1 MSRQFETTSS
11 RFLPLG
17 VDLRGRR
24 CVVVGGGA
32 IGSRKVATL
41 LRAAAAVV
49 VVSPEVTEEL
59 ASYAEAGRI
68 VWIRDRL
75 REEHL
80 EGAFMV
86 VAATSDHAVNEM
98 ASSRASESG
107 ALVCD
112 ASSAERSQVIFGALF
127 EDRHETVAVF
137 TDGRDPAR
145 ARAVRDRIAEV
156 MSRDRIDNE

>member
-1 MSRQFETTSS
+1 MSRQSKSRSS

-17 VDLRGRR
+17 VDLHGRR
-24 CVVVGGGA
+24 CVVVGGGT
-32 IGSRKVATL
+32 IGSRKVTTL
-41 LRAAAAVV
+41 LRAAASVV

-59 ASYAEAGRI
+59 ADHADAGRI
-68 VWIRDRL
+68 VWIRDQL

-80 EGAFMV
+80 AGAFMV
-86 VAATSDHAVNEM
+86 VAATSDHAVNEV
-98 ASSRASESG
+98 ATGWAGASG

-127 EDRHETVAVF
+127 EDSNETIAVF

-156 MSRDRIDNE
+156 ISRDNIDHK